1 MIAKKLNIVYIPV
14 ETAVRKKSN
23 LILYCPKKVCSLVM
37 KLYHNCYC
45 FLHILTLIVLSPY
58 CTVGF
63 INHKQNI
70 KFPTKCTSDIKCDYS
85 KLHTLVLNSFTCP
98 DNFNEAEDMSLIN
111 VQAICELR
119 VS

>member
-1 MIAKKLNIVYIPV
+1 MQKIKPNVLLNF
-14 ETAVRKKSN
+14 
-23 LILYCPKKVCSLVM
+23 CSLDM

-45 FLHILTLIVLSPY
+45 LFTLIILLSDY
-58 CTVGF
+58 FAVGF

-70 KFPTKCTSDIKCDYS
+70 KFPSRCTSDIQCAYS
-85 KLHTLVLNSFTCP
+85 KLHTLVLTSFTCP